1 MTDPLSMPMK
11 LPPKEAVAFF
21 RQKGYRI
28 GFDYRDVERA
38 EHQASFTVAKAM
50 QHDLLA
56 DIRTH
61 LDQALTDGTTLKTF
75 RDSLRPNL
83 VKRGWWGKAMMT
95 DPQTGEEKLVQ
106 LGSPRRLK
114 VIYDTNLRT
123 AHAEGQWERIQAT
136 KASQPYLM
144 YDHTPSAHERPQHVA
159 WDGLV
164 LPADD
169 PWWLNHYPIKEYGCK
184 CGVIQMGP
192 RQLERYGLTVGK
204 APEEKYY
211 TYTNKRT
218 GEVLQVPEGV
228 HPSFNYPPGGRQ
240 ANLSEYLVSR
250 IERLQPDLR
259 PAAIRA
265 LGKEALGLW
274 LDNPVGNWPVGVLS
288 AQYVA
293 DMAVKTD
300 VVRLSAETMKKQA
313 RRHPDLTVE
322 HYGRIQDALEK
333 GEAVFEA
340 DKKIIF
346 LLDEPGGVVAV
357 VKATQVGDAVFLTSL
372 RRLSGEAAR
381 KDREVAR
388 IRANKAKK

>member
-1 MTDPLSMPMK
+1 MTGPLSMSLK

-28 GFDYRDVERA
+28 GFDYRDVEPA

-144 YDHTPSAHERPQHVA
+144 YDHTPSAHERPQHEV

-164 LPADD
+164 LPVDD

-184 CGVIQMGP
+184 CGVVQMGP
-192 RQLERYGLTVGK
+192 L
-204 APEEKYY
+204 P
-211 TYTNKRT
+211 
-218 GEVLQVPEGV
+218 
-228 HPSFNYPPGGRQ
+228 
-240 ANLSEYLVSR
+240 
-250 IERLQPDLR
+250 
-259 PAAIRA
+259 
-265 LGKEALGLW
+265 
-274 LDNPVGNWPVGVLS
+274 
-288 AQYVA
+288 
-293 DMAVKTD
+293 
-300 VVRLSAETMKKQA
+300 
-313 RRHPDLTVE
+313 RH
-322 HYGRIQDALEK
+322 A
-333 GEAVFEA
+333 
-340 DKKIIF
+340 
-346 LLDEPGGVVAV
+346 VAV
-357 VKATQVGDAVFLTSL
+357 VLVGVFVRAFAAAPSAPYPCTDTPHPPAGNARVVPVRIGFHVGRQLGKSL
-372 RRLSGEAAR
+372 IDQPQMAGG
-381 KDREVAR
+381 
-388 IRANKAKK
+388 